1 MLNILGLCGGDFIIE
16 VVMNV
21 KEFKNMVIDDA
32 WEFESYWKAS
42 RDINPEWFPEEFDEA
57 EWFEQFLCWLQTKRQ

>member
-1 MLNILGLCGGDFIIE
+1 MD
-16 VVMNV
+16 V
-21 KEFKNMVIDDA
+21 KQFKNRIVDEA

-57 EWFEQFLCWLQTKRQ
+57 